1 MDKEKKKVKNTV
13 GELNDKKINLVL
25 YPGEGVVVQNN
36 NEDIL
41 FKLGSDIREYKFFDY
56 KYYPKTIEEDGICYD
71 GDRYDYIEIPIS
83 VWTNYE
89 SGDRY
94 IDLINCDKT
103 CIWQGQEIIGMLY
116 EDFIKQFQIT
126 PDNIDKEWLRGIS
139 TANGRNYDIYT
150 FDSLGISLW
159 VWRKKILEI
168 MISSID
174 DE

>member
-1 MDKEKKKVKNTV
+1 MLEKLKE
-13 GELNDKKINLVL
+13 
-25 YPGEGVVVQNN
+25 
-36 NEDIL
+36 
-41 FKLGSDIREYKFFDY
+41 
-56 KYYPKTIEEDGICYD
+56 
-71 GDRYDYIEIPIS
+71 
-83 VWTNYE
+83 
-89 SGDRY
+89 
-94 IDLINCDKT
+94 
-103 CIWQGQEIIGMLY
+103 QGQDFEWYPTTQSMIKVVY